1 MHNSNGKVVLITGA
15 SSGIGKACAE
25 YLVQRG
31 YRVFGTSRRAPFP
44 PEAARPGSP
53 EMIRMDV
60 DQDDSVRQAVG
71 FILQETGRLDV
82 VVNNAGFGIAG
93 SVEDTSIEE
102 AREQFETNFFGV
114 LRVCKAVLPAMRE
127 RRSGYIVN
135 VSSLG
140 GIIALPYQGL
150 YSAAKFAVEG
160 LTEALRMEMRPFGVH
175 VVLIEPGDF
184 CTGFTAHRR
193 MALASQENRAYA
205 ERCDRIIKNQED
217 SEQAGASPEKIARR
231 LERIINHP
239 SPRLRY
245 RVGSVVEIVAV
256 MLKRILPGRLF
267 EWLFTIFYGV

>member
-1 MHNSNGKVVLITGA
+1 MYNSNEKVVLITGA
-15 SSGIGKACAE
+15 SSGIGQACAE
-25 YLVQRG
+25 YLARRG
-31 YRVFGTSRRAPFP
+31 YQVFGTSRRAPFP
-44 PEAARPGSP
+44 PEATQPDSP

-60 DQDDSVRQAVG
+60 DQDDSVKQAVG
-71 FILQETGRLDV
+71 FILQATCLLDV
-82 VVNNAGFGIAG
+82 VVNIAGFGIAG
-93 SVEDTSIEE
+93 SVEDTSIGE
-102 AREQFETNFFGV
+102 AKEQFETNFFGV

-135 VSSLG
+135 VSSIG

-160 LTEALRMEMRPFGVH
+160 LTEALRMEMQPFGVH

-184 CTGFTAHRR
+184 CTGFTANRR
-193 MALASQENRAYA
+193 MVLASQENQAYA

-217 SEQAGASPEKIARR
+217 SEQAGASPEKIARL

-239 SPRLRY
+239 SPRPRY
-245 RVGSVVEIVAV
+245 RVGSVVEIAAI

-267 EWLFTIFYGV
+267 EWLFTIFYGA